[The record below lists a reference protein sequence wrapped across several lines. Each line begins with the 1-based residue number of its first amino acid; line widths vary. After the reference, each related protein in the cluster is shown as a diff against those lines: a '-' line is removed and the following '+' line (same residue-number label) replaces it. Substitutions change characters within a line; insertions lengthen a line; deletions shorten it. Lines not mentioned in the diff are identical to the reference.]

1 MKKLLFLALFA
12 LSMTRITAQTDIKIS
27 PVALLFETVAVSV
40 ESAVSENFGLD
51 ADGVFNADIIG
62 FNLSGKY
69 YFNPKRRI
77 DGFHVGAFVG
87 NFGSEESVGI
97 GFLAGTKILSRKN
110 ILFEIGLGL
119 GRSFDDGVVGY
130 GKLHLGYR
138 FGKKTKVEETPK

>member
-12 LSMTRITAQTDIKIS
+12 LSMARITAQTDIKIS
-27 PVALLFETVAVSV
+27 PVALLFETVAISV

-51 ADGVFNADIIG
+51 VEGILNTEILG

-87 NFGSEESVGI
+87 NFGGEESVGL

-110 ILFEIGLGL
+110 ILFEIGAGL
-119 GRSFDDGVVGY
+119 GRSFDDGVVAY
-130 GKLHLGYR
+130 GKLHIGYR
-138 FGKKTKVEETPK
+138 FGKKANVEEAPK